1 MIWTDDE
8 LEVMRHALDLL
19 GNEMAMRGDQ
29 YGDHEERAHTSLSL
43 RVAEELSRREAIRRL
58 Q

>member
-1 MIWTDDE
+1 MIWTDEE

-19 GNEMAMRGDQ
+19 GEEIVLRGSE
-29 YGDHEERAHTSLSL
+29 YGDSFDRAHTSLSL
-43 RVAEELSRREAIRRL
+43 RVAEELARRDAIRRL

>member
-1 MIWTDDE
+1 MIWTDEE
-8 LEVMRHALDLL
+8 LEVMRHALDLVGDQIAL
-19 GNEMAMRGDQ
+19 RGDE
-29 YGDHEERAHTSLSL
+29 YEGSFDRAHTSLSL